1 MKFKMIFILTGLL
14 FGLAGCSSDA
24 ESGEEEEEMMEMVEE
39 EPEARTPIPDLAFE
53 RGLIDEGIDDVEDG
67 SVSTSAIELVVN
79 LVLEDKGITNLSGIE
94 DFSALEGL
102 WLADNE
108 LTNLDVSNNS
118 NLLFCFVR
126 DNNLESL
133 DVSGLSQLE
142 KIEANGNMLVSLDIT
157 DNVSLQQLSL
167 QDNLLE
173 AIDISNIPGT
183 TQLNSFS
190 IENNPLDCIQVN
202 EEQLNDPPA
211 QWTKDPADTYSLD
224 CI

>member
-1 MKFKMIFILTGLL
+1 MKLNMIFILIGLL
-14 FGLAGCSSDA
+14 FGFAGCSSDK
-24 ESGEEEEEMMEMVEE
+24 ESEEEEMMEIIIDEL
-39 EPEARTPIPDLAFE
+39 EARTLIPDLAFE
-53 RGLIDEGIDDVEDG
+53 RALIDEGIDDVEDG
-67 SVSTSAIELVVN
+67 SVITSAVDLVVN

-94 DFSALEGL
+94 DFRSLEGL
-102 WLADNE
+102 WLAENQ

-126 DNNLESL
+126 DNSL
-133 DVSGLSQLE
+133 QTLNVSGLTQLE
-142 KIEANGNMLVSLDIT
+142 KIEANGNLLVSLDIS

-173 AIDISNIPGT
+173 AINISNVPGI

-202 EEQLNDPPA
+202 EEQLNDPPV

-224 CI
+224 CN